1 MAKTRRAYTGAPAQT
16 TISGALTATT
26 TSITIAANTG
36 WYAGGS
42 PNLPFYVVVSPGLS
56 VEEKILVTISGTT
69 LTVVGG
75 TSGRGQDGT
84 SASAHDNGATIYPV
98 PTALDFDEANELTAK
113 YATQGSIVHQGA
125 STFTE
130 LTIGG
135 TAGHVLKVNS
145 GTTAP
150 EWGQVPTAGIADSAV
165 TSAKIADGTIVA
177 GDIAD
182 GAITSA
188 KILDGT
194 IATGDLADGAVT
206 SAKIA
211 DGTIVAGDLADGA
224 VTSAKILDGTI
235 VNADINASAAIA
247 LSKLA
252 TGALPTG
259 ITIATGNITNGAIL
273 NEDIN
278 ASAAIALSKL
288 ATGALPTGITVA
300 SANIVD
306 GTIMDGDISSSASIS
321 PNKIAAHG
329 NHRTRT
335 TAQSISN
342 SSWQKVAFGVSVN
355 KYGTDVDYNTGT
367 DNLELNGYGTYVIS
381 AGLTFAAN
389 GTGVRGIRIYDIDN
403 SAVLT
408 EMIIGA
414 YGVFDCSVNCSIA
427 FPHNVT
433 PASIAVYAYQNSG
446 GALNVKGERGTF
458 VSAVKVAGST

>member
-16 TISGALTATT
+16 TITGALTATT

-36 WYAGGS
+36 WYAGA
-42 PNLPFYVVVSPGLS
+42 LPLYVVVSPGLS

-113 YATQGSIVHQGA
+113 YISEGSIVYQGA

-130 LTIGG
+130 RTIG
-135 TAGHVLKVNS
+135 TAGQVLKVNS
-145 GTTAP
+145 GATAP

-194 IATGDLADGAVT
+194 IATGDLADSAVT

-235 VNADINASAAIA
+235 VAGDIADGAITSAKILDGTIVNADINASAAIA

-252 TGALPTG
+252 TGALPT
-259 ITIATGNITNGAIL
+259 T
-273 NEDIN
+273 
-278 ASAAIALSKL
+278 
-288 ATGALPTGITVA
+288 ITVA
-300 SANIVD
+300 SGNIVNGAIVD
-306 GTIMDGDISSSASIS
+306 ADISS
-321 PNKIAAHG
+321 AAAIESSKLKG
-329 NHRTRT
+329 NIYILTKSS
-335 TAQSISN
+335 AQSISN
-342 SSWQKVAFGVSVN
+342 A
-355 KYGTDVDYNTGT
+355 TDTNLTWAYNT
-367 DNLELNGYGTYVIS
+367 ELGGLGYTLTSSTYVNIPKDGYYLLS
-381 AGLTFAAN
+381 AGATFGAN
-389 GTGVRGIRIYDIDN
+389 GTGARRIRIWNYTLNDILAEASTAGFTGIDN
-403 SAVLT
+403 VL
-408 EMIIGA
+408 
-414 YGVFDCSVNCSIA
+414 NCSCVA
-427 FPHNVT
+427 QLDATNQ
-433 PASIAVYAYQNSG
+433 VYVEVYQSSG
-446 GALNVKGERGTF
+446 GSLNVKADKSTF
-458 VSAVKVAGST
+458 FRVSMLAAYSV

>member
-16 TISGALTATT
+16 TITGALTATT

-113 YATQGSIVHQGA
+113 YAAQGSIVHQGA

-194 IATGDLADGAVT
+194 IATGDLADSAVT

-235 VNADINASAAIA
+235 VAGDIADGAITSAKILDGTIVNADINASAAIA

-252 TGALPTG
+252 TGALPT
-259 ITIATGNITNGAIL
+259 A
-273 NEDIN
+273 
-278 ASAAIALSKL
+278 
-288 ATGALPTGITVA
+288 ITVA
-300 SANIVD
+300 SANIENY
-306 GTIMDGDISSSASIS
+306 TIADADISFTAAIRPSKISASGIRYKLS
-321 PNKIAAHG
+321 A
-329 NHRTRT
+329 
-335 TAQSISN
+335 AQSISN
-342 SSWQKVAFGVSVN
+342 NTNTYLDVQTAVFTE
-355 KYGTDVDYNTGT
+355 GTDAQLVSGGGGFVLSDEGIWLLSAGVTFTANATGVRRIRIVDSDTGVIFAEASLAAFTGT
-367 DNLELNGYGTYVIS
+367 DNVLNCTAVMSCASSPQYV
-381 AGLTFAAN
+381 
-389 GTGVRGIRIYDIDN
+389 
-403 SAVLT
+403 AV
-408 EMIIGA
+408 E
-414 YGVFDCSVNCSIA
+414 VFQ
-427 FPHNVT
+427 T
-433 PASIAVYAYQNSG
+433 SG
-446 GALNVKGERGTF
+446 GALNVRSDASTF
-458 VSAVKVAGST
+458 FSAMYLGS

>member
-16 TISGALTATT
+16 TISGALTAGT
-26 TSITIAANTG
+26 TSFSIAANTG
-36 WYAGGS
+36 WYAGA
-42 PNLPFYVVVSPGLS
+42 LPFYVVVSPGLS

-75 TSGRGQDGT
+75 ASGRGQDGT
-84 SASAHDNGATIYPV
+84 SASAHDSGATIYPV

-113 YATQGSIVHQGA
+113 YAAQGSIVHQGA
-125 STFTE
+125 NTFTE

-194 IATGDLADGAVT
+194 IATGDLADSAVT

-252 TGALPTG
+252 TGALPTD
-259 ITIATGNITNGAIL
+259 ITVASANIVNGTIVDA
-273 NEDIN
+273 DI
-278 ASAAIALSKL
+278 SGTAAIALSKL
-288 ATGALPTGITVA
+288 ATGTLPSSITVTT
-300 SANIVD
+300 SNIEV
-306 GTIMDGDISSSASIS
+306 GTIVNSDISTAAYIS
-321 PNKIAAHG
+321 PNKIASHG
-329 NHRTRT
+329 NYRTRT

-342 SSWQKVAFGVSVN
+342 GSWQKVAFGVEVE
-355 KYGTDVDYNTGT
+355 KEGTQVDYNTGT
-367 DNLELNGYGTYVIS
+367 DNLVLDGYGTYVIS
-381 AGLTFAAN
+381 AGLTFAAD
-389 GTGVRGIRIYDIDN
+389 GTGVRGIRIYDITN
-403 SAVLT
+403 SEVLA
-408 EMIIGA
+408 EMVIGA
-414 YGVFDCSVNCSIA
+414 YGIFDCSINCSIA
-427 FPHNVT
+427 YTNKTSSHP
-433 PASIAVYAYQNSG
+433 IAVYAYQNSG

-458 VSAVKVAGST
+458 VAAVKVAGATA